1 VADKLSQEQV
11 LEMMRNGWSC
21 SVSHFGG
28 SWTLQEGKIG
38 HGGATKRPHGQV
50 MNALIKKRLIVSLPY
65 KLASFVT
72 EYALTDRGE

>member
-1 VADKLSQEQV
+1 
-11 LEMMRNGWSC
+11 
-21 SVSHFGG
+21 
-28 SWTLQEGKIG
+28 
-38 HGGATKRPHGQV
+38 